1 MTSTLAPTETP
12 NNIVEGSITIPD
24 ETLDD
29 KGGTQIDAPGKQ
41 GEETT
46 PNPED
51 QDMFPRDV
59 VEKLRRE
66 NAAARTKAKDR
77 DALAQRLHRVLVE
90 QTGRLADATD
100 LPEVVTISIEGRE
113 AGDHVYA
120 PDVQV
125 PAGATLQ
132 LEDDIVIATV
142 SEVVEQDL
150 GDESVQEEQAAESAE
165 D

>member
-1 MTSTLAPTETP
+1 MTNTLAPTETP

-90 QTGRLADATD
+90 QTGRLADPTD
-100 LPEVVTISIEGRE
+100 LPFDE
-113 AGDHVYA
+113 AHLTD
-120 PDVQV
+120 PDALTAAIDELLTRKPHLAARTFHGNIGQ
-125 PAGATLQ
+125 GATTDPASIDL
-132 LEDDIVIATV
+132 ATI
-142 SEVVEQDL
+142 L
-150 GDESVQEEQAAESAE
+150 RHNA
-165 D
+165 

>member
-1 MTSTLAPTETP
+1 MTNTLTPTETP
-12 NNIVEGSITIPD
+12 NIEEGSITIPD

-41 GEETT
+41 GGETA

-100 LPEVVTISIEGRE
+100 LPFDE
-113 AGDHVYA
+113 AHLADPDALTAAIDELLTRKPHLAARTFHGDIG
-120 PDVQV
+120 Q
-125 PAGATLQ
+125 GATT
-132 LEDDIVIATV
+132 DPASI
-142 SEVVEQDL
+142 DL
-150 GDESVQEEQAAESAE
+150 AAILRHNA
-165 D
+165 

>member
-1 MTSTLAPTETP
+1 MTNTLTPTETP
-12 NNIVEGSITIPD
+12 NIEEGSITIPD

-29 KGGTQIDAPGKQ
+29 KGGTQIDAPGEQ
-41 GEETT
+41 GGETA

-100 LPEVVTISIEGRE
+100 LPFDE
-113 AGDHVYA
+113 AHLAD
-120 PDVQV
+120 PDALTAAIDELLTRKPHLAARTFHGNIGQ
-125 PAGATLQ
+125 GATT
-132 LEDDIVIATV
+132 DPASI
-142 SEVVEQDL
+142 DL
-150 GDESVQEEQAAESAE
+150 AAILRHNA
-165 D
+165 

>member
-100 LPEVVTISIEGRE
+100 LPFDE
-113 AGDHVYA
+113 AHLAD
-120 PDVQV
+120 PDALTAAIDELLTRKPHLAARTFHGNIGQ
-125 PAGATLQ
+125 GATT
-132 LEDDIVIATV
+132 DPASI
-142 SEVVEQDL
+142 DL
-150 GDESVQEEQAAESAE
+150 AAILRHNA
-165 D
+165 

>member
-1 MTSTLAPTETP
+1 MTNTLAPTETP

-41 GEETT
+41 GGETT

-90 QTGRLADATD
+90 QTGRLADPTD
-100 LPEVVTISIEGRE
+100 LPFDE
-113 AGDHVYA
+113 AHLTD
-120 PDVQV
+120 PDALTAAIDELLTRKPHLAARTFHGNIGQ
-125 PAGATLQ
+125 GATT
-132 LEDDIVIATV
+132 DPASI
-142 SEVVEQDL
+142 DL
-150 GDESVQEEQAAESAE
+150 AAILRHNA
-165 D
+165 

>member
-1 MTSTLAPTETP
+1 MTNTLAPTETP

-24 ETLDD
+24 ETLED
-29 KGGTQIDAPGKQ
+29 KGGAQIDAPGKQ
-41 GEETT
+41 GGETA

-100 LPEVVTISIEGRE
+100 LPFDEAHLADPDALTAAIDELLTRKPHLAARTFHGSIG
-113 AGDHVYA
+113 
-120 PDVQV
+120 Q
-125 PAGATLQ
+125 GATT
-132 LEDDIVIATV
+132 DPASI
-142 SEVVEQDL
+142 DL
-150 GDESVQEEQAAESAE
+150 AAILRHNA
-165 D
+165 